1 MYRVTGLFMQPA
13 LAAEAVVVTLTLYL
27 RKGSGVFAQH
37 KRGKQSR
44 RAAVGRKES
53 VVTPLAAFINLS
65 RQRRTQRRG
74 LQPAPAVVALIFA
87 DDEAVRAAVTWYW
100 LINGARTSP
109 CASGNAALQAV
120 KSKAN
125 DAARIF
131 TAVPARLR
139 PRRRDGVAVFPRRG
153 YRCPRRNRQE
163 WRKSW
168 RGFRDCLRWRK

>member
-13 LAAEAVVVTLTLYL
+13 LAAEAGVVTLALYL

-87 DDEAVRAAVTWYW
+87 DDEAVRAVFRRYLVLADKRRAD
-100 LINGARTSP
+100 IP
-109 CASGNAALQAV
+109 
-120 KSKAN
+120 
-125 DAARIF
+125 
-131 TAVPARLR
+131 LR
-139 PRRRDGVAVFPRRG
+139 QR
-153 YRCPRRNRQE
+153 
-163 WRKSW
+163 
-168 RGFRDCLRWRK
+168 